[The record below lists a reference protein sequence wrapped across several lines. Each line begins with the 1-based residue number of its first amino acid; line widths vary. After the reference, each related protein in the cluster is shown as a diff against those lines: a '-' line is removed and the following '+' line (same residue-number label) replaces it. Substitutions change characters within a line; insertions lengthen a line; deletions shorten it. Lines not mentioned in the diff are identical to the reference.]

1 MRRAEGK
8 QSGERGLASS
18 TRASLA
24 PVRSLP
30 REEPQVS
37 GLVALALRSLDETE
51 RTATLTI
58 GREEVRARLDD
69 ALDPIVLHT
78 ALARGERVIAQRE
91 DGAWVVLGVLRTA
104 PTPGVD
110 RGDEYVIEARR
121 VKVVADDELGL
132 ISGAATL
139 AIRAVGAIETV
150 ALDITTRAAGLNKI
164 IGRMIR
170 LN

>member
-1 MRRAEGK
+1 V
-8 QSGERGLASS
+8 L
-18 TRASLA
+18 
-24 PVRSLP
+24 SLP
-30 REEPQVS
+30 RNEAEVL
-37 GLVALALRSLDETE
+37 GLVAASLRSLDEME

-58 GREEVRARLDD
+58 GRATVAARLDD

-91 DGAWVVLGVLRTA
+91 DGVWVVLGVLRTA
-104 PTPGVD
+104 PTPGID

-121 VKVVADDELGL
+121 LKLVADYELGL
-132 ISGAATL
+132 VSGAATL
-139 AIRAVGAIETV
+139 ALRAIGAIETV